1 MNSINNISENSPS
14 NLRLDIITIY
24 KMTFVYNALLNGW
37 TVRKL
42 KNNKFEF
49 SKNKEEIKKE
59 VYLDNFLN
67 KFVNSNLNIN
77 HIINNDGLDEEY
89 NK

>member
-1 MNSINNISENSPS
+1 MNNITNIDDVSS
-14 NLRLDIITIY
+14 NNLQLDIITMY

-67 KFVNSNLNIN
+67 KFINANINVN
-77 HIINNDGLDEEY
+77 HIISNDELTQ
-89 NK
+89 

>member
-1 MNSINNISENSPS
+1 MNQDKVNDFSSINPK
-14 NLRLDIITIY
+14 LDIITMY

-49 SKNKEEIKKE
+49 SKNAEDIKKE

-67 KFVNSNLNIN
+67 KFIDTNLNIN
-77 HIINNDGLDEEY
+77 HIIKDNNFEEE
-89 NK
+89 

>member
-1 MNSINNISENSPS
+1 MNNNTTNNSDISHND
-14 NLRLDIITIY
+14 NLQLDIITMY

-67 KFVNSNLNIN
+67 KFINTNINVN
-77 HIINNDGLDEEY
+77 HIISNNDLE
-89 NK
+89 

>member
-1 MNSINNISENSPS
+1 MESLGNNTNITND
-14 NLRLDIITIY
+14 NLQLDIITMY

-67 KFVNSNLNIN
+67 KFIDANINVN
-77 HIINNDGLDEEY
+77 HIISNDELV
-89 NK
+89 